1 MKKPFT
7 VIAIVLLSLIA
18 LLQLLRFILGWE
30 VTVHGVSVPVWASGT
45 GISVEPTKTQGKFK
59 VTVAKDAVPG
69 VYWLRAYNA
78 DGASGLR
85 PFIVGMLPV
94 RID

>member
-30 VTVHGVSVPVWASGT
+30 VTVHGVSVPVWASG
-45 GISVEPTKTQGKFK
+45 IAFV
-59 VTVAKDAVPG
+59 VAAGLAVM
-69 VYWLRAYNA
+69 VWLEMRK
-78 DGASGLR
+78 
-85 PFIVGMLPV
+85 
-94 RID
+94 